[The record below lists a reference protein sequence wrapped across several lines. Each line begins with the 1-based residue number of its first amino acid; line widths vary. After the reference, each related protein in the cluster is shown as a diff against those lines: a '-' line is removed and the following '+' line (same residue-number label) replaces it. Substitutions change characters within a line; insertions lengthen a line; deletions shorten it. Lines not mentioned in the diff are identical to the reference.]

1 MSTQKKVDKVLKMVR
16 ERVMEEVG
24 SLLGVGFHLSE
35 SVNQVISK
43 AEYFAE
49 LNGKKVVAKL
59 DVTGEIEGLG
69 AIMLSVKDAIRLGG
83 TLIMLPAAE
92 LDQVVKNENY
102 SEEIEDSYGEIANI
116 IAGSYTKAFEDSF
129 PKDCRFVR
137 KEQDVVVPLKVD
149 SSSTE
154 PIPEQY
160 YYWVRSSMKLD
171 DQEMGEIDV
180 LMPAE
185 AFGIEIPDVVA
196 DDSGDSVTPQDE
208 EESTTVVDTSEEVEN
223 VLDESEKS
231 DLDDDVPSIP
241 QSEKQEEAPQ
251 QVVLNSKEIEKKKKL
266 IDKLLNSSA
275 ELLAEETGS
284 LLGVDVKLKDTI
296 NKFVTKESF
305 FQEETS
311 GKQVVANMDIAG
323 EAEGES
329 FLFVSLKDAIRIGSI
344 LIMLPPSEMETAVNE
359 EEFTEDC
366 KDAYSEIAN
375 IISGSYT
382 TIFQDQYS
390 ESLRFIKK
398 DTEVI
403 SPLKIDCDGDEII
416 PNQSYYLSM
425 SSLEIGD
432 KSCGNIC
439 LLLPA
444 DLFGLAQ
451 ITDEDQSTVEQ
462 ITSDDRANERTHKAE
477 SIHAQEVLS
486 VNQVNDAAEILLIEN
501 NSAEADKIEAEL
513 RNNSIHARRI
523 SFNDSI
529 NEHLSNRLK
538 LVIIVMQEVDEQ
550 AYGIAIKLRA
560 MKPVPIVAAGSEWT
574 RSRVIKAVKYGVTD
588 ILLTPSSSE
597 EIREKVN
604 GNMMQLAA

>member
-1 MSTQKKVDKVLKMVR
+1 MVR